1 MRLKKLPLYFLGA
14 GFVLLIT
21 VGIFLLLPAQPVSAQ
36 CGSQAS
42 SCKNCHETQAK
53 DPVNNDGTAWH
64 TSHAFGD
71 FCYLCHAGNN
81 TATTETAAHVGL
93 VDPLKDIAASCKSCH
108 AADFQAKA
116 QVYATTLGVT
126 ISSSAAAP
134 TQAASQPA
142 ASTTPA
148 APVAPA
154 AAPAVSSGSVP
165 AADMVDYTQ
174 RYNESVLGQGPVN
187 VGNVILIVMIA
198 GMLFGGGYFVLR
210 REGWVSVSFQDT
222 KQIQATK
229 TVQQGYP
236 ADVVEMVPELAKLK
250 PEARRNLRQILARPG
265 TAAELFA
272 SIVKLIKPED
282 ASTLPEDNTP
292 KGENPS

>member
-1 MRLKKLPLYFLGA
+1 MRLKRLPLYLLGT
-14 GFVLLIT
+14 GLVLLIT

-81 TATTETAAHVGL
+81 TATDETAAHAGMVK
-93 VDPLKDIAASCKSCH
+93 PLADIAASCKSCH
-108 AADFQAKA
+108 AADYQAKA

-126 ISSSAAAP
+126 IGASASAP
-134 TQAASQPA
+134 TQVASQPA
-142 ASTTPA
+142 ASAATPA
-148 APVAPA
+148 AAV
-154 AAPAVSSGSVP
+154 AAPAVLAGSIP
-165 AADMVDYTQ
+165 AAQMVDYSQ
-174 RYNESVLGQGPVN
+174 RYNENVLGQKPVN
-187 VGNVILIVMIA
+187 VGDIILIVMIA
-198 GMLFGGGYFVLR
+198 GMLFGGGYYVVR
-210 REGWVSVSFQDT
+210 REGLVSISFQDT

-229 TVQQGYP
+229 TVQAGYP

-250 PEARRNLRQILARPG
+250 PEARKNLREILAKPG

-272 SIVKLIKPED
+272 SIVKLIKKDE
-282 ASTLPEDNTP
+282 EEP
-292 KGENPS
+292 KG

>member
-1 MRLKKLPLYFLGA
+1 MRLKKLPLYFLAA

-36 CGSQAS
+36 CGSQVS

-81 TATTETAAHVGL
+81 TATDKTAAHTGL
-93 VDPLKDIAASCKSCH
+93 VDPLSDIAASCKSCH

-126 ISSSAAAP
+126 IGANAAVP
-134 TQAASQPA
+134 TQA

-148 APVAPA
+148 ATVAAAAAPA
-154 AAPAVSSGSVP
+154 AAVPAV
-165 AADMVDYTQ
+165 DMVDYSQ
-174 RYNESVLGQGPVN
+174 RYAEIVLGQKPVN

-198 GMLFGGGYFVLR
+198 AMLFGGGYFVLR
-210 REGWVSVSFQDT
+210 REGWVSVSFQDA
-222 KQIQATK
+222 KQIQATRV
-229 TVQQGYP
+229 VQEGYP

-250 PEARRNLRQILARPG
+250 PDARKDLRQILAKPG

-272 SIVKLIKPED
+272 SIVKLIKPDDSPTPPADIE
-282 ASTLPEDNTP
+282 P
-292 KGENPS
+292 KG

>member
-1 MRLKKLPLYFLGA
+1 MRLKKLPLYLLGT
-14 GFVLLIT
+14 GLVLLIT

-81 TATTETAAHVGL
+81 QATTEAAAHVGL
-93 VDPLKDIAASCKSCH
+93 VDPLSDIAASCKSCH

-116 QVYATTLGVT
+116 QLYATTLGVT
-126 ISSSAAAP
+126 IGSSNAVP

-148 APVAPA
+148 APA
-154 AAPAVSSGSVP
+154 AAPVAATGSIP
-165 AADMVDYTQ
+165 AAQMVDFTQ
-174 RYNESVLGQGPVN
+174 RYNESVLGQGQVN

-198 GMLFGGGYFVLR
+198 AMLFGGGYFVLR

-229 TVQQGYP
+229 TVQEGYP
-236 ADVVEMVPELAKLK
+236 EDVIEMVPELAKLK
-250 PEARRNLRQILARPG
+250 PEARKNLRQILAKPG

-272 SIVKLIKPED
+272 SIVNLIKPED
-282 ASTLPEDNTP
+282 AAAATKEEEP
-292 KGENPS
+292 KG